1 MKKTIIQKLGDGTET
16 PLEDEAM
23 AWPTFDRIYRRQNQ
37 LRKVDQILVGRIN
50 DDDDDNDDE
59 SVSTNGSNLGFDEEA
74 GGYEVKIVQSSDERK
89 DSTSAISRTI
99 RSLIGTGKDESE
111 NHPICSIICVPP
123 SRSASPT
130 LPDDILDESPDYILD
145 ESPNAESQ
153 VSPVNFDSE
162 TNQQSGE
169 STYELP
175 KAPDKG
181 NTSASQEDIQSP
193 PTNLIHATIGSPLKT
208 TVPSP
213 RRHSKRKNKRS
224 SPDSSLDVVP
234 LSIPATIKYSLRSA
248 IGDGTVRQKNSHT
261 LMDQRQL
268 RPNGCAVD
276 VSYWSHRGKR
286 AYMEDRFV
294 IEHVGSTFTDN
305 KENSLPIT
313 LLAVFDGHGGS
324 AASQFCSDWIS
335 SYIRKK
341 NDNYPDNISLAV
353 ESAFIKIDSDFV
365 SSGLLD
371 GTTACAVT
379 IVGKRIMCCNSG
391 DSRAIIVKKDGSV
404 VALSIDHKP
413 DRDDETKRIND
424 LGGRVI
430 HWGRW
435 RVEGVLA
442 VSRSIGDAKLK
453 PYVTAE
459 PEIIEH
465 EIETDDMFL
474 VIASDG
480 VWDTMSSDLVA
491 KFVIVN
497 TCNIVNKSLEV
508 DDKLL
513 RWTARQVCK
522 RARENGSND
531 NTSCIVARL
540 NGACD

>member
-1 MKKTIIQKLGDGTET
+1 MKKTIIHKLGDGTET

-37 LRKVDQILVGRIN
+37 IRKVDQILVGRIH
-50 DDDDDNDDE
+50 DDDNDE
-59 SVSTNGSNLGFDEEA
+59 GSVSTNGSNLGFDEEA
-74 GGYEVKIVQSSDERK
+74 GGYEVNIVQFSDERK

-99 RSLIGTGKDESE
+99 QSLMGTGKDKSE

-123 SRSASPT
+123 SRS
-130 LPDDILDESPDYILD
+130 DDIFDEP
-145 ESPNAESQ
+145 PNAESH
-153 VSPVNFDSE
+153 VSHVNCDSE

-181 NTSASQEDIQSP
+181 ITSASQD
-193 PTNLIHATIGSPLKT
+193 ATIGTPLKS

-213 RRHSKRKNKRS
+213 RRHSKRNTKRTS
-224 SPDSSLDVVP
+224 ADSLDVVP

-261 LMDQRQL
+261 LMNQRLL

-294 IEHVGSTFTDN
+294 IEHVGSTSMD
-305 KENSLPIT
+305 KENSIPIT

-341 NDNYPDNISLAV
+341 NDYYPDNISLAV

-404 VALSIDHKP
+404 VSLSIDHKP

-459 PEIIEH
+459 PEIVEH
-465 EIETDDMFL
+465 GVENDDLFL

-508 DDKLL
+508 NDKLL
-513 RWTARQVCK
+513 RWTACQVCK

-531 NTSCIVARL
+531 NTSCIVAHL

>member
-1 MKKTIIQKLGDGTET
+1 
-16 PLEDEAM
+16 
-23 AWPTFDRIYRRQNQ
+23 
-37 LRKVDQILVGRIN
+37 
-50 DDDDDNDDE
+50 
-59 SVSTNGSNLGFDEEA
+59 
-74 GGYEVKIVQSSDERK
+74 
-89 DSTSAISRTI
+89 
-99 RSLIGTGKDESE
+99 
-111 NHPICSIICVPP
+111 
-123 SRSASPT
+123 
-130 LPDDILDESPDYILD
+130 
-145 ESPNAESQ
+145 
-153 VSPVNFDSE
+153 
-162 TNQQSGE
+162 
-169 STYELP
+169 
-175 KAPDKG
+175 
-181 NTSASQEDIQSP
+181 
-193 PTNLIHATIGSPLKT
+193 
-208 TVPSP
+208 
-213 RRHSKRKNKRS
+213 
-224 SPDSSLDVVP
+224 
-234 LSIPATIKYSLRSA
+234 
-248 IGDGTVRQKNSHT
+248 
-261 LMDQRQL
+261 
-268 RPNGCAVD
+268 
-276 VSYWSHRGKR
+276 
-286 AYMEDRFV
+286 MEDRFV
-294 IEHVGSTFTDN
+294 IEHVGSTSTDN

-540 NGACD
+540 NGLCD

>member
-1 MKKTIIQKLGDGTET
+1 MKKTIIQRLGDGTET

-50 DDDDDNDDE
+50 DDDDNDDE

-99 RSLIGTGKDESE
+99 RSLMCTGKDESE

-130 LPDDILDESPDYILD
+130 SPDDILNESP
-145 ESPNAESQ
+145 SAESR
-153 VSPVNFDSE
+153 VTPVACDSE
-162 TNQQSGE
+162 SIQQSGE
-169 STYELP
+169 STYESP
-175 KAPDKG
+175 KAPEKG
-181 NTSASQEDIQSP
+181 NTSVSQKDIQSP
-193 PTNLIHATIGSPLKT
+193 PTNLIHATIGPPLKT
-208 TVPSP
+208 TAPTP
-213 RRHSKRKNKRS
+213 RRHSKRNATRS
-224 SPDSSLDVVP
+224 SADSLDVVP
-234 LSIPATIKYSLRSA
+234 RSIPATIKYSLRSA
-248 IGDGTVRQKNSHT
+248 IGDGTVRQKNSHN
-261 LMDQRQL
+261 LMDQRLL

-286 AYMEDRFV
+286 SYMEDRFV
-294 IEHVGSTFTDN
+294 IEHVGSTSTDN

-341 NDNYPDNISLAV
+341 NEYYPDNISLAV
-353 ESAFIKIDSDFV
+353 ESAFIRIDSDFV

-379 IVGKRIMCCNSG
+379 IFGKRIMCCNSG

-459 PEIIEH
+459 PEIVEH

-540 NGACD
+540 NGVCD